1 MELTVSS
8 EAHHSPAL
16 ARFLTSLGL
25 LLSRSHEQSNLVDAQ
40 SLGIFVNVTGI
51 VVFFLIVIYHYI
63 VTEPKSKKEETE

>member
-1 MELTVSS
+1 M
-8 EAHHSPAL
+8 
-16 ARFLTSLGL
+16 
-25 LLSRSHEQSNLVDAQ
+25 SRSHEQSNLVDAQ

>member
-1 MELTVSS
+1 MSLPKRTIPPTPS
-8 EAHHSPAL
+8 HS
-16 ARFLTSLGL
+16 FLTSLGL